1 MASRSIDHTR
11 EMFMKAPWI
20 KPGIWGA
27 VIGSVLTM
35 IIGFGWVG
43 WVTAGSA
50 DQAARQHA
58 YAAVTSAL
66 TPFCL
71 AKAKMDPARAKKLG
85 ELRAIEFSSYQQEQ
99 LVMEAGWASMP
110 GSEEPNRQVAG
121 ACASRLLET
130 AK

>member
-1 MASRSIDHTR
+1 MNAL
-11 EMFMKAPWI
+11 WI

-35 IIGFGWVG
+35 IIGFGLGG

-50 DQAARQHA
+50 DQAARREA
-58 YAAVTSAL
+58 NAAVTSAL

-71 AKAKMDPARAKKLG
+71 AKAKKDPAGAKKLG
-85 ELRAIEFSSYQQEQ
+85 ELRAIDYSYQQEQ
-99 LVMEAGWASMP
+99 FVMEAGWASLP
-110 GSEEPNRQVAG
+110 GSAEPNRQVAE
-121 ACASRLLET
+121 ACASQLLKMAE